1 MNLIA
6 YAVVGRLLI
15 WVWQTSGPTT
25 RIWKLHPFLTE
36 QAECDFCVGC
46 WVYIA
51 LAFVFQQNFLAP
63 VYVPV
68 LSEFVT
74 GLIASFVAHIASIGW
89 RSNWGYI
96 TLRQ

>member
-15 WVWQTSGPTT
+15 WLWQTSGPTT

-36 QAECDFCVGC
+36 QAECDFCTGC
-46 WVYIA
+46 WVYFA
-51 LAFVFQQNFLAP
+51 LAFLFGQNWLAP
-63 VYVPV
+63 IYVPV

-74 GLIASFVAHIASIGW
+74 GVVASFIAHLASAGW
-89 RSNWGYI
+89 QMKWGVVE
-96 TLRQ
+96 LR